1 MDRFLRL
8 LEKSQPE
15 AIIDE
20 EKLKSFTSKVSIWD
34 HSSITE
40 QAYKSSG
47 VEEKTSLLNRYYREL
62 YRKYYWS
69 GNFYLFVILCDC
81 LLSAIF
87 RLVLVLILLLFLSF

>member
-47 VEEKTSLLNRYYREL
+47 VEEK
-62 YRKYYWS
+62 
-69 GNFYLFVILCDC
+69 IC
-81 LLSAIF
+81 LI
-87 RLVLVLILLLFLSF
+87 VL

>member
-40 QAYKSSG
+40 QAYKFSG
-47 VEEKTSLLNRYYREL
+47 AE
-62 YRKYYWS
+62 
-69 GNFYLFVILCDC
+69 
-81 LLSAIF
+81 
-87 RLVLVLILLLFLSF
+87 